1 MKSLLRDWIF
11 HECGGWWLRGEQNPP
26 TTVIPI
32 QGIGNTMCQNNSE
45 AIRTRLN
52 RIEGQV
58 RGVGQMVAD
67 DRYCVDI
74 LHQVHAIKA
83 ALAKVE
89 TEILKAHA
97 ACCVEEA
104 IVSGDAE
111 AQRKKFNELIEVL
124 AKAKL

>member
-1 MKSLLRDWIF
+1 M
-11 HECGGWWLRGEQNPP
+11 
-26 TTVIPI
+26 
-32 QGIGNTMCQNNSE
+32 MCQKNSE

-104 IVSGDAE
+104 IVSGCAE
-111 AQRKKFNELIEVL
+111 AQRKKFNELIEVF

>member
-1 MKSLLRDWIF
+1 
-11 HECGGWWLRGEQNPP
+11 
-26 TTVIPI
+26 
-32 QGIGNTMCQNNSE
+32 MCQKNAE
-45 AIRTRLN
+45 AIRARLS

-67 DRYCVDI
+67 DRYCIDI

-89 TEILKAHA
+89 TEILKSHA

-104 IVSGDAE
+104 IASGDAVQ
-111 AQRKKFNELIEVL
+111 QRAKFTELVEVF